1 MGAADD
7 GGVLTSVPR
16 VRRGTGSQQATGRRA
31 EGADGLV
38 LAAGYSP
45 PGRAARDGPGL
56 GASGC
61 RGSRAAAGSGRG
73 PPPRPGRTGRAWARR
88 VGAPRAR
95 HRVRRR
101 PVAPLRSRNGP
112 GCGARGPVR
121 RQRAWVVRE
130 GRTGWGGGP
139 GVPVA
144 AAGGCRPLRTAR
156 PPDRESPVGGGAGRG
171 GAGACSPSVPRTPAV
186 APGRRLPGAR
196 RCGVERG
203 LLPAAGPA
211 WARAADASH
220 RGRRRAG

>member
-1 MGAADD
+1 MGAAADA
-7 GGVLTSVPR
+7 LTSAR
-16 VRRGTGSQQATGRRA
+16 RARRGTGSQQATGRRA
-31 EGADGLV
+31 EGADGPV
-38 LAAGYSP
+38 LAVGCSP
-45 PGRAARDGPGL
+45 PGRAARDGPGP

-61 RGSRAAAGSGRG
+61 RGSRAAAGSGRD
-73 PPPRPGRTGRAWARR
+73 PPPRRRTGRAWARR
-88 VGAPRAR
+88 VGAPRVR

-121 RQRAWVVRE
+121 CQRAWVVRE

-144 AAGGCRPLRTAR
+144 AAGDCRPLRAAR
-156 PPDRESPVGGGAGRG
+156 PYHRGSPVGGGAGRG
-171 GAGACSPSVPRTPAV
+171 GAGACSPSVPPTPSV

-196 RCGVERG
+196 RCGVGRG